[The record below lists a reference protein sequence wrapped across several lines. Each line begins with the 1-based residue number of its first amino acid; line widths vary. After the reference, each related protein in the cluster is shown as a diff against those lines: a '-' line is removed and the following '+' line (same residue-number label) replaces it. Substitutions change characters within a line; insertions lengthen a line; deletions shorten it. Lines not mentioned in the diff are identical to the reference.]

1 MSNGFEEDP
10 EKSKF
15 MRFLK
20 MVERKNEATANRL
33 AAQASQS
40 GLTNPT
46 MKTYDKTGVE
56 GTVQEEERQ
65 EKTVE
70 DDDPE
75 ERDVLLTEGLFEL
88 HRKRKIN

>member
-1 MSNGFEEDP
+1 MGNGFEEDP

-46 MKTYDKTGVE
+46 MKTFDKTVDE
-56 GTVQEEERQ
+56 DRQ
-65 EKTVE
+65 EKAL
-70 DDDPE
+70 DDDNPE
-75 ERDVLLTEGLFEL
+75 ERDVLLTEGLYEL